1 MPVSFDEKVI
11 EQIGI
16 LGHEIGYHYEDL
28 SIAKGDPEKAI
39 RYFEEQLD
47 RFRRF
52 YPVKTICMHGSPL
65 SRYDNRDLWKHFN
78 YRDFG
83 IIGEPYFDVDFGQ
96 VFYISDTG
104 RKWNNER
111 ASVRDK
117 VEGGFDIRIK
127 NTFHLIELAEKGA
140 LPEKVMLTVHPQRWF
155 DFGFGWVK
163 EFVGQNVKNVVKSLL
178 VKVKN
183 G

>member
-1 MPVSFDEKVI
+1 
-11 EQIGI
+11 
-16 LGHEIGYHYEDL
+16 
-28 SIAKGDPEKAI
+28 
-39 RYFEEQLD
+39 
-47 RFRRF
+47 
-52 YPVKTICMHGSPL
+52 
-65 SRYDNRDLWKHFN
+65 
-78 YRDFG
+78 
-83 IIGEPYFDVDFGQ
+83 
-96 VFYISDTG
+96 
-104 RKWNNER
+104 
-111 ASVRDK
+111 VRDK